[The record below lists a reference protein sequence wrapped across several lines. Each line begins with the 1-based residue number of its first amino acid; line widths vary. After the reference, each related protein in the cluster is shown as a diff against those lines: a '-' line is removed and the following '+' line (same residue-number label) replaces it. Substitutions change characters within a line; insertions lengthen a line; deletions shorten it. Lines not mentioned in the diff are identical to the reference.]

1 MTQEDQKIIVEPKK
15 KVKPNLPKMFKVLVL
30 NDDFTP
36 MEFVIQLL
44 VEVFN
49 KDIDKAKD
57 ITLIIHNEG
66 HAIAGSYN
74 YEVAEQKV
82 HEATNISR
90 HNNHPLKIKMDQI

>member
-1 MTQEDQKIIVEPKK
+1 MAQTKTATKDRTKLSYPKQWNVII
-15 KVKPNLPKMFKVLVL
+15 M

-44 VEVFN
+44 IEVFN

-66 HAIAGSYN
+66 QAIAGSYN

-90 HNNHPLKIKMDQI
+90 HNNHPLKIRMDQI